1 MNVEDDEPQP
11 NQSPP
16 HASDSPPQPPNIS
29 TNADDVHDDVSNVP
43 NDGDPET
50 VVAGEVA
57 GEAGDAAANAST
69 EVAVADVASVEG
81 SEMHV
86 MDDAS
91 IEDEIVVEEKGNDGT
106 DADMES
112 EKANEGGGVDMES
125 EKANE
130 GGGVDMESEKANEGG
145 DVDVESEK
153 ANEGGDVDM
162 ESEKANEGGDVD
174 MESEKVK
181 EDGAN
186 LIVQEVEVQVGDDN
200 TDEAPLT
207 GQEEEVDGEKEE
219 EDDEKEEED
228 GEKEEEGDEIEQEGE
243 EQQHEDDE
251 ELEQE
256 QEQEKDA
263 EEEADVEVDGDLA
276 KDKEAAE
283 EMKVA
288 EEQTASGG
296 KRKRRNGKNS
306 KAGGRVPSKKKTEED
321 VCFICFDG
329 GDLVLCDHRGCPK
342 AYHPSCIN
350 RDEAF
355 FRAKGKWN
363 CGWHLCSICEKKS
376 PHYFCYTCTFSLCKG
391 CIKDAVMLCA
401 RGNKGFCET
410 CMKTVMLIEQNEE
423 GNTTGPVDFDD
434 KSSWEYLFKDY
445 YVDLKE
451 KLSLTF
457 DELAQ
462 AKNPW
467 KGSGKLPSKE
477 ESADELFDAT
487 NDKVSDSD
495 SSYENVD
502 LGRSKKRKSKRRAK
516 SRSKRGA
523 DGASTEESSE
533 WASKELLEFVMH
545 MRNGDKSMLSQF
557 DVHEL
562 LLEYIKINKLRD
574 PRRKSQILCDA
585 RLQDLFGKPRVGHF
599 EMLKLLESHFFLKED
614 SQAEDHQ
621 GSVVDTE
628 VSHLEGD
635 GNGDTYTKAGK
646 DKKRKSRKKGDGRGL
661 QSNVDDYAAIDNHNI
676 NLIYLR
682 RNLVE
687 DLLEDI
693 DKFHD
698 SAVGSFVRIRISGSG
713 QKQDLYR
720 LVQVVG
726 TCKTAEPYKVGK
738 KMTDIL
744 LEILNLNKTEIVSMD
759 IISNQEFTED
769 ECKRLRQSIKCGLIN
784 RMTVG
789 DIQDKSLTLQAVRV
803 KDWLE
808 AEIVRLSHLRDR
820 ASEKGR
826 KKELRECVEKLQLLK
841 TPEERQRRLEEIPDI
856 HVDPKMDPSY
866 ESDEGD
872 EMEDKRQENFMRPR
886 GSTAFGR
893 KGREIASPRSGSIS
907 SDSWSGT
914 RNYSHVNQELSRNL
928 SNKGFSVKGDDFSNA
943 SEALNDAQ
951 LHQGRDRE
959 SQLSNSRERQKPRSS
974 SWESGAKNIQPLVTT
989 ESFSNAVSEA
999 ATAPSSAGV
1008 AAPDV
1013 KINETEKMWRYQ
1025 DPSGKVQGPF
1035 SMVQLRKWNNTG
1047 YFPTDLRIWKATE
1060 KQEESILLTDVLAGK
1075 FSKEPSIVEKTP
1087 PKAQNHSSSLSR
1099 MSPMAAQGLTG
1110 KTSSL
1115 AVEVPKNPGTGWGS
1129 DTGVRNEST
1138 NLPSPT
1144 PQTASSG
1151 SKEHTFENWSPTPVQ
1166 MAGSVFGNSFPSGIR
1181 GLQASVAVNAQ
1192 PGMATDT
1199 TQVHLQATEMAQA
1212 LAASNMQN
1220 QISHNSRAEAQGW
1233 GQNMVPKQESQVWVG
1248 TPSQRVEP
1256 NNSATMP
1263 VQPTSH
1269 GLWGDASS
1277 VQNSVSSNIGNQTG
1291 SLPTLGFPG
1300 MSAPEPWSPQV
1311 AGNKANVMAP
1321 PPPNVPWGINMPAN
1335 QNINWGGAIP
1345 ANMNVNWMPAQGPAP
1360 GNSLPG
1366 WVAPTQGLPPV
1377 NANAGWVVP
1386 GQGPAPRSANPA
1398 WAASAGNPGMRGN
1411 EQSHNGDRFP
1421 NQGERGTRGGDSGRG
1436 GKPWNRQ
1443 SPFRG
1448 GIGGRG
1454 GGSSR
1459 PSSGGQRRICI
1470 YHESGRC
1477 RNGAACIFQHN

>member
-1 MNVEDDEPQP
+1 MDAEDDEAQP

-16 HASDSPPQPPNIS
+16 HASSDSPPQPPNLS
-29 TNADDVHDDVSNVP
+29 TNADDIP
-43 NDGDPET
+43 KDGDLET
-50 VVAGEVA
+50 VVAGEEE
-57 GEAGDAAANAST
+57 EAGDATANT
-69 EVAVADVASVEG
+69 DVAVADVSSTAGGEV
-81 SEMHV
+81 HV
-86 MDDAS
+86 MNDAS
-91 IEDEIVVEEKGNDGT
+91 IEDEIVVEEKGN
-106 DADMES
+106 
-112 EKANEGGGVDMES
+112 EGAGVDMES
-125 EKANE
+125 EN
-130 GGGVDMESEKANEGG
+130 
-145 DVDVESEK
+145 VEEEEADLVIK
-153 ANEGGDVDM
+153 
-162 ESEKANEGGDVD
+162 
-174 MESEKVK
+174 
-181 EDGAN
+181 
-186 LIVQEVEVQVGDDN
+186 EVEVQVGDDN
-200 TDEAPLT
+200 TDEASLT
-207 GQEEEVDGEKEE
+207 GGEKEGGEKEGDDGEKEGDDGEKEEDSDGEKEE
-219 EDDEKEEED
+219 EKEEDSD
-228 GEKEEEGDEIEQEGE
+228 GEKEDEKEEGDEIEEEGE
-243 EQQHEDDE
+243 EQEHEDDE
-251 ELEQE
+251 EQE
-256 QEQEKDA
+256 HEEDA
-263 EEEADVEVDGDLA
+263 EEEADGGLA

-283 EMKVA
+283 EMEVA
-288 EEQTASGG
+288 EEPSASV
-296 KRKRRNGKNS
+296 KRKRGNGKNS
-306 KAGGRVPSKKKTEED
+306 KASGRVSSKKKMEED

-329 GDLVLCDHRGCPK
+329 GDLVLCDRRGCPK

-363 CGWHLCSICEKKS
+363 CGWHLCSNCEKS

-391 CIKDAVMLCA
+391 CIKDAVMLCV

-423 GNTTGPVDFDD
+423 GNTTGQVDFDD

-467 KGSGKLPSKE
+467 KGSGKLPSKD
-477 ESADELFDAT
+477 ESQDELFDAT
-487 NDKVSDSD
+487 NDKGSDSD

-523 DGASTEESSE
+523 DGLSTEESSE

-557 DVHEL
+557 DVHAL

-574 PRRKSQILCDA
+574 PRRKSQIVCDA

-614 SQAEDHQ
+614 SQPEDHQ

-698 SAVGSFVRIRISGSG
+698 NAVGSFVRIRISGSG

-789 DIQDKSLTLQAVRV
+789 DIQEKSLTLQAVRV

-826 KKELRECVEKLQLLK
+826 RKELRECVEKLQLLK

-872 EMEDKRQENFMRPR
+872 EMEDKRQESFTRPR

-928 SNKGFSVKGDDFSNA
+928 SNKGFPVKGDDFSNA

-1047 YFPTDLRIWKATE
+1047 YFPLDLRIWKATE
-1060 KQEESILLTDVLAGK
+1060 KQEESILLADVLAGK
-1075 FSKEPSIVEKTP
+1075 ISKEPSIVEKTP

-1110 KTSSL
+1110 KTSPL
-1115 AVEVPKNPGTGWGS
+1115 AVEVPKNLGNGWGS
-1129 DTGVRNEST
+1129 DIGARNEST

-1144 PQTASSG
+1144 PQTASGG

-1166 MAGSVFGNSFPSGIR
+1166 MAGPVLGNSFPSGIR

-1220 QISHNSRAEAQGW
+1220 QISHNSRAEAQAW
-1233 GQNMVPKQESQVWVG
+1233 GQNVLPKQESQVWVG
-1248 TPSQRVEP
+1248 TPSQKVEP
-1256 NNSATMP
+1256 TNSATMP
-1263 VQPTSH
+1263 AQPTSC

-1277 VQNSVSSNIGNQTG
+1277 VQNSVSSNMGNQIG
-1291 SLPTLGFPG
+1291 SLPTHGFPG
-1300 MSAPEPWSPQV
+1300 MSAPEPWRPPV
-1311 AGNKANVMAP
+1311 AGNQANVMAP
-1321 PPPNVPWGINMPAN
+1321 PPPNVPWGMNMPGN
-1335 QNINWGGAIP
+1335 HNINWGGAIP

-1366 WVAPTQGLPPV
+1366 WVAPTQGPPPV
-1377 NANAGWVVP
+1377 NANAGSWVAPGQGHQHVNANAGWAVP

-1398 WAASAGNPGMRGN
+1398 WAASAGNPGTRGN

-1443 SPFRG
+1443 SSFRG
-1448 GIGGRG
+1448 GSGGRG

-1459 PSSGGQRRICI
+1459 PPGGGQRGICRF
-1470 YHESGRC
+1470 HEGGHC
-1477 RNGAACIFQHN
+1477 RRGATCDYQHI